1 MWEHKDQGPRE
12 REAEEKLGNPC
23 AKVIGLHGTSAAFS
37 FPSFFSLPSLAELM
51 PLLISLQIKSKATRF
66 GQRKDEQT
74 FRSCFLVLGRGRVGS
89 QR

>member
-12 REAEEKLGNPC
+12 REAEEKLGKPC